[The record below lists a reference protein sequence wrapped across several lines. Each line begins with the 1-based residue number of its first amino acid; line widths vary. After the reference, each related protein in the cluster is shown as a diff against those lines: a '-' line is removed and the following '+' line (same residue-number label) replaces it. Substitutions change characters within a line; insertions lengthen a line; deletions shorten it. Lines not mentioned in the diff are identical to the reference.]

1 MSENLLAKYAKSFNW
16 AGFFLPSNEYNK
28 SLIVYNYCRT
38 LDDIVDGN
46 EDLYFSL
53 NNNPSGEY
61 KGLTPKEILR
71 LYKKYWQTKTD
82 HEPVTT
88 NMWKLFEKE
97 NISRKIVDDLF
108 DGLETDLSEKIKIK
122 TKKDLLI
129 YCYRV
134 AGTVGL
140 MMAKVLKVADKK
152 AFKGAVDLGI
162 AMQLT
167 NISRDVIEDGK
178 RNREYI
184 EPNFEEIKKNILL
197 ADKFYNSSFSSIAK
211 IPFRFRFAI
220 LVARRIYRQIG
231 RKILEKQTMEGYKKS
246 GKIYV
251 SNLGKIVQTF
261 LSIYDF
267 ILLLLFNPIDN
278 LNLEEHEI
286 INEEINLD
294 ERI

>member
-16 AGFFLPSNEYNK
+16 AGFFLPSNEYEK

-38 LDDIVDGN
+38 LDDIADHD
-46 EDLYFSL
+46 EDLYF
-53 NNNPSGEY
+53 NFYNDPSDQY
-61 KGLTPKEILR
+61 RGLTPKEILKI
-71 LYKKYWQTKTD
+71 YKTRWRTKTD
-82 HEPVTT
+82 FDPITK

-97 NISRKIVDDLF
+97 NISRKIVEDLF
-108 DGLETDLSEKIKIK
+108 DGLESDLSQKIKIK

-140 MMAKVLKVADKK
+140 MMAKVLQVKDKR
-152 AFKGAVDLGI
+152 ALIGAIDLGI

-167 NISRDVIEDGK
+167 NISRDVVEDGK
-178 RNREYI
+178 KNREYI
-184 EPNFEEIKKNILL
+184 EPSFEEIKKNIYL
-197 ADKFYNSSFSSIAK
+197 ADQFYNSSFSSIKK
-211 IPFRFRFAI
+211 IPFKFRFAI

-231 RKILEKQTMEGYKKS
+231 QKILKKKTMEDYKKS

-251 SNLGKIVQTF
+251 TNIGKIIQTI
-261 LSIYDF
+261 LSIFDLIKLFF
-267 ILLLLFNPIDN
+267 IKTEDHLRKEDHFL
-278 LNLEEHEI
+278 
-286 INEEINLD
+286 INEEVNLN